1 VTVNCKIRYWFV
13 WNQKSSAPKFRH
25 RSLTA
30 ALAEADR
37 LSLKY
42 PDASFHVLEVVGKAE
57 GGEWFGFGYPS

>member
-1 VTVNCKIRYWFV
+1 V